1 MEKVIRPGRSRTTRA
16 PNLNPVPGTLYR
28 QLEIFHA
35 VMQTHSVSAASRTL
49 GVSQPS
55 LSRSLKRLE
64 DQLRIALF
72 QRHRKRLVPTD
83 EALRLFDAVVPV
95 VNQMQAL
102 AGSIALIAEGETS
115 LFRFAATQSVG
126 RVLVPRALQAIKAR
140 SPGLRV
146 FLDAITRTQHSDY
159 LIAGQG
165 ECILTLARIS
175 HPLIAERVIG
185 HGALVALVPRDHP
198 LAGLPHLT
206 PRHFEGIEVIMFEH
220 SGPHSNAINAFFA
233 GHAMPIVSTFVR
245 FADAALGFAAH
256 GAGVALVDEF
266 TAQGMLPDGLVAVP
280 LADPPQF
287 TVRLYWNSAR
297 PGSRHVQLLGDTLV
311 SLIATADRA
320 EPALA
325 SKA

>member
-1 MEKVIRPGRSRTTRA
+1 VEKVTRPGRSRISQP
-16 PNLNPVPGTLYR
+16 PNLTPAPGSLYR

-35 VMQTHSVSAASRTL
+35 VMETHSVSAASRSL

-64 DQLRIALF
+64 DQLRIELF
-72 QRHRKRLVPTD
+72 RRHRKRLVPTD

-102 AGSIALIAEGETS
+102 AGSIARIAEGQTS

-126 RVLVPRALQAIKAR
+126 RVLVPRAIQAIKTR

-146 FLDAITRTQHSDY
+146 FLDAITRVQHSEY
-159 LIAGQG
+159 LIGGQG
-165 ECILTLARIS
+165 ECILTLAAIG

-185 HGALVALVPRDHP
+185 QAALVALVPRGHP
-198 LAGLPHLT
+198 LAGERVLSPGQFDGV
-206 PRHFEGIEVIMFEH
+206 PVIMFEH
-220 SGPHSNAINAFFA
+220 SGPHFTAINEFFA
-233 GHAMPIVSTFVR
+233 GHAQPVVSTYVR

-256 GAGVALVDEF
+256 GGGIALVDEF
-266 TAQGMLPDGLVAVP
+266 TAQGMLPDNLIVVP
-280 LADPPQF
+280 LADPPLF
-287 TVRLYWNSAR
+287 TARLYWNSAR

-311 SLIATADRA
+311 ALISG
-320 EPALA
+320 PAAAVACA
-325 SKA
+325 SQA